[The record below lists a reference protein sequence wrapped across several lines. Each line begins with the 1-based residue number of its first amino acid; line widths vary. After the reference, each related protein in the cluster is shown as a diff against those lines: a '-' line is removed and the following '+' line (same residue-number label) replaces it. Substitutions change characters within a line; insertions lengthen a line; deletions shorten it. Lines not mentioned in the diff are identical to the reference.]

1 MRAIVTK
8 YFGPT
13 NSRGARIQ
21 ARHMDDSVVIPYP
34 HELDGDQA
42 HELAVDT
49 LVVKLHWTNTPYTQ
63 IYSASLRDGSR
74 VHVGTWQNS
83 KLP

>member
-13 NSRGARIQ
+13 NYRGARIQ
-21 ARHMDDSVVIPYP
+21 ARHMDASVVIPYP

-42 HELAVDT
+42 HELAADT
-49 LVVKLHWTNTPYTQ
+49 LAVKLHWTNTPFH
-63 IYSASLRDGSR
+63 SASLRDGSR
-74 VHVGTWQNS
+74 VHVGAWTNS